1 MSATEWVADPNA
13 TVEWFRAE
21 LADAHGV
28 EPWPGCHHAITALE
42 QALGLSAAPRRIDW
56 RKEQLPLLDGLG
68 ILLPGGTN
76 KRPIVGDGWPD
87 HPGLT
92 VDQLQAS
99 GAPCICWH
107 VGTAPRYIAVDIDG
121 TAPATFCLKH
131 GCNPFAVDTW
141 RITRTADQERL
152 KLVFTVTPEQK
163 AALAGGKKTVSFD
176 GKEIALFAKPGVQI
190 VVCGEHYTKASNYSE
205 QDDQYAWSGRA
216 PAEAQPLP
224 PEWFALLTGLFCGD
238 RPLKP
243 ATRRTVTPSK
253 RSSSTSGWSNSST
266 RQPCPVCGRSH
277 SGACAIH
284 GDGESVWCCHGE
296 TCSAPDCSKP
306 GERVMGHD
314 GRAWGYVRTEEHDC
328 FGERSLFRL
337 HRPQNQPA
345 QPHAHAAAP
354 AAPRLAPAEAAADH
368 AGPAGPTPSAGGVVS
383 RKTRVGSDEVLTLLP
398 YHLGELRLNV
408 RSGEVH
414 SSARGVIS
422 SNEISRLYLELSR
435 PFEVWPKDATAD
447 GITLLASRNPF
458 DPVREWLETLEAEP
472 LPLEQ
477 WQRLDAHMLGID
489 DPIAAS
495 FLPRYLIS
503 AVARAMEP
511 GSYVRQVP
519 VLIGPQERG
528 KSEIG
533 RILFGA
539 DNWVEGVGAL
549 DKDALMKAN
558 TAWGVELAELD
569 GVSRRSDQEALKAFL
584 TEVADTYRKPYDR
597 APERHPRRFVFW
609 GTANR
614 PPLRDSS
621 GSTRFVCIGIPDR
634 PLPLEWARQHRD
646 AIWARALEQYRS
658 GVTWLRTSEA
668 ERLAV
673 EARNADFAE
682 LDPWAEPVGEYLSN
696 AIQHG
701 WRLPVKVA
709 DVLNHLE
716 VEKARQTNALAK
728 RVREIAEGQ
737 GWRHARRWVGRDR
750 PQGLWPPS
758 DGHPGHTPDTPRGVC
773 SDPSD
778 ANGSKDDGQTR
789 HPYSQRVEEEREGER
804 EKGHATG
811 SAPVTRKVSS
821 PEGCPVCPQPQIDCS
836 RVDLADK
843 GGVSIGVSIGVSMPT
858 STTAWIERAV
868 AELKLAPH
876 PMHLPEVMR
885 WLRARDAGVSQRQAG
900 DALQRLHRAERDD
913 DQQILLKLP

>member
-1 MSATEWVADPNA
+1 MSPTEWVADPSA
-13 TVEWFRAE
+13 TLEWFRAE
-21 LADAHGV
+21 LADAHGI

-42 QALGLSAAPRRIDW
+42 RALSLPSAIRSDW
-56 RKEQLPLLDGLG
+56 RQQLIPMLKG
-68 ILLPGGTN
+68 IGPLLPGGPD
-76 KRPIVGDGWPD
+76 KRPLVGNEWDD
-87 HPGLT
+87 HPGLST
-92 VDQLQAS
+92 TQLQAA
-99 GAPCICWH
+99 APSCVCWH
-107 VGTAPRYIAVDIDG
+107 IGASETHIGIDIDG
-121 TAPATFCLKH
+121 TAPAAFCQSH
-131 GCNPFAVDTW
+131 GCDPFSADTW
-141 RITRTADQERL
+141 RIIRTSDAKRL

-163 AALAGGKKTVSFD
+163 EVLAAATQKSVKFAGREV
-176 GKEIALFAKPGVQI
+176 ALFAAHGHQI
-190 VVCGEHYTKASNYSE
+190 IVCGDHFTKESNYTE

-224 PEWFALLTGLFCGD
+224 PKWFALLTGLFCGD

-306 GERVMGHD
+306 GERITGRD

-328 FGERSLFRL
+328 FGERSLFKL
-337 HRPQNQPA
+337 HKPRSRP
-345 QPHAHAAAP
+345 AHAANAT
-354 AAPRLAPAEAAADH
+354 AAPQLAPAEAAADH
-368 AGPAGPTPSAGGVVS
+368 AEPAAAAPSAGSVVS
-383 RKTRVGSDEVLTLLP
+383 KKTRVGSEEVLTLLP
-398 YHLGELRLNV
+398 YYLGQIRLNV

-414 SSARGVIS
+414 SSAKGVIS
-422 SNEISRLYLELSR
+422 ANEISRLYLELSR

-458 DPVREWLETLEAEP
+458 DPVREWLESLEAEP
-472 LPLEQ
+472 LPMEQ

-489 DPIAAS
+489 DPIAAN

-503 AVARAMEP
+503 AVARTMEP
-511 GSYVRQVP
+511 GCYVRQAP
-519 VLIGPQERG
+519 VLIGAQERG
-528 KSEIG
+528 KSELG

-539 DNWVEGVGAL
+539 ENWVEGVGAL
-549 DKDALMKAN
+549 DRDALMKSH

-609 GTANR
+609 GSANR
-614 PPLRDSS
+614 PPLRDPS
-621 GSTRFVCIGIPDR
+621 GSTRFVCIPIPDR
-634 PLPLEWARQHRD
+634 PLPLEWARQNRD
-646 AIWARALEQYRS
+646 ALWARAVQQYRS

-673 EARNADFAE
+673 EARNSDFTE
-682 LDPWAEPVGEYLSN
+682 LDPWADPVAEFLRRAQSER
-696 AIQHG
+696 
-701 WRLPVKVA
+701 RLPVRVPE
-709 DVLNHLE
+709 VLAHLE
-716 VEKARQTNALAK
+716 VPKERQTTATAK

-778 ANGSKDDGQTR
+778 ASGSRHVGHPR
-789 HPYSQRVEEEREGER
+789 HPYSQTVEEVGRWQESGTP
-804 EKGHATG
+804 ATHP
-811 SAPVTRKVSS
+811 APITQEVLS
-821 PEGCPVCPQPQIDCS
+821 PEGCPVCPQPQTDCS
-836 RVDLADK
+836 GAELAK
-843 GGVSIGVSIGVSMPT
+843 PGGVSIGVSGGVSIPT
-858 STTAWIERAV
+858 TVADWCEVAL
-868 AELKLAPH
+868 AELRLAPD
-876 PMHLPEVMR
+876 PRHLPEVHD
-885 WLRARDAGVSQRQAG
+885 W
-900 DALQRLHRAERDD
+900 LQRHPAAPGCTRTALAAALERLRQEDAH
-913 DQQILLKLP
+913 DQPTLLETP